1 MNKEM
6 AKVFLSAP
14 DRAGP
19 ALPFAEHVMHHGRHP
34 LALKNDD
41 NWAHAYMA
49 RYEFPNGHTVSVITG
64 GFFYCR
70 ENAPYEI
77 MWETTDE
84 EDDGVQ
90 GYVTDEQLMLF
101 LAKVSQLPERISK

>member
-6 AKVFLSAP
+6 ARVFLSAP

-19 ALPFAEHVMHHGRHP
+19 ALPFAEYVIKHGKHP
-34 LALKNDD
+34 LAAMHDAK
-41 NWAHAYMA
+41 WAHSYMA
-49 RYEFPNGHTVSVITG
+49 RYEFPNGHIVSIVSGTL
-64 GFFYCR
+64 FYCR
-70 ENAPYEI
+70 DNAPYEI

-84 EDDGVQ
+84 EGDGVQ

-101 LAKVSQLPERISK
+101 LAKVSQLPERKFK